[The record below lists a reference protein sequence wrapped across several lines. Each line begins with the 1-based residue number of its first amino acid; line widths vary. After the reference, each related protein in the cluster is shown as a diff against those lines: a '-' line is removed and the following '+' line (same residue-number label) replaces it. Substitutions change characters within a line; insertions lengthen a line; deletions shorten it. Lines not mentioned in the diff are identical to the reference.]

1 MSLLKAW
8 VQRAHV
14 ISWTLLGMLL
24 ISAVVV
30 RVYGLHAFHLSPDEA
45 LHLAEANAR
54 TLATF
59 FTFLRQEDTH
69 PPLHY
74 LLNHLILTVTGKGIM
89 EARLASLIPGILL
102 IPLFYHLGRI
112 TSGRAAGLFMAFLA
126 TFGIESVVQS
136 QAIRPYALLLF
147 LIGAALACLMHY
159 KRTERPTFLICY
171 VVAFGLAI
179 VTHFSAAIAVAAVG
193 TVNTIELL
201 LKRKSLRQLIAWLGA
216 HLFLA
221 VEGALL
227 YNLLISDS
235 ANNTYFREEIVHD
248 WLRSG
253 FPLGQPIVQWFMNLL
268 RICDSLSIWVLP
280 WGGLVLIFLTLAGG
294 IVAWKRQQPE
304 LTLYLLVALAANVG
318 LALLKLYPFSGGR
331 WCLFLLPFFF
341 LLAGSAVQA
350 VWDKMKAELKVRQA
364 PRHLIVYSLPLG
376 IGAVAIIATTFIV
389 FHHNQYRT
397 ITEFP
402 VTERVYQQV
411 INLLD
416 HHGSQDEIIVSSKTT
431 AYYAFFESSIENVGQ
446 ISPNVG
452 RVPFRNMELFFF
464 KNASLISSSSQLLT
478 LFRDVKNFVGENPPK
493 QVWIFD
499 LGWGNPS
506 VFLHL
511 PRTEAVSKINLPPC
525 TPISAVCLFPL
536 PWSYIESSLSAVD
549 N

>member
-1 MSLLKAW
+1 L
-8 VQRAHV
+8 
-14 ISWTLLGMLL
+14 
-24 ISAVVV
+24 
-30 RVYGLHAFHLSPDEA
+30 YLSPDEA

-54 TLATF
+54 TLATL

-74 LLNHLILTVTGKGIM
+74 LFNHLILVVTGQGII

-112 TSGRAAGLFMAFLA
+112 TSGHAAGLFMAFLA
-126 TFGIESVVQS
+126 SFGVQSVVQS

-159 KRTERPTFLICY
+159 KRTEQPTFLICY

-193 TVNTIELL
+193 MVTTIELL
-201 LKRKSLRQLIAWLGA
+201 LKRKSLHQLIAWLGA

-227 YNLLISDS
+227 YHLLISDS
-235 ANNTYFREEIVHD
+235 ANNTYFREEVVHD

-253 FPLGQPIVQWFMNLL
+253 FPLGQPIVQWFMNVL
-268 RICDSLSIWVLP
+268 RIGDSLSIGVLP

-294 IVAWKRQQPE
+294 IVAWKRRQPE
-304 LTLYLLVALAANVG
+304 LALYLLVALAANAG
-318 LALLKLYPFSGGR
+318 LALLELYPFSGGR

-350 VWDKMKAELKVRQA
+350 VWDKVKGELKVRQA

-376 IGAVAIIATTFIV
+376 VGTVAVITATFIV
-389 FHHNQYRT
+389 FHHDQYRT

-402 VTERVYQQV
+402 VPVHLYQSV
-411 INLLD
+411 MKHLD
-416 HHGSQDEIIVSSKTT
+416 DNGSQNEIIVSRKTT
-431 AYYAFFESSIENVGQ
+431 AYYAFFESSIENVDQ

-452 RVPFRNMELFFF
+452 RVPLRNMELFFF
-464 KNASLISSSSQLLT
+464 KNASLITSPSQLLT

-493 QVWIFD
+493 QVWFFD
-499 LGWGNPS
+499 LGWATHP
-506 VFLHL
+506 VFMNLL
-511 PRTEAVSKINLPPC
+511 RTEAVSKINMPCPPIA
-525 TPISAVCLFPL
+525 TVCLFRL
-536 PWSYIESSLSAVD
+536 PWSFIESYLSAVD